1 MANIDRRRALE
12 LRAAINPINY
22 HYRMAGNNGASKRE
36 ISIRVLN
43 SPYKSI

>member
-22 HYRMAGNNGASKRE
+22 QYRLVGDNGTSKGE
-36 ISIRVLN
+36 I
-43 SPYKSI
+43 